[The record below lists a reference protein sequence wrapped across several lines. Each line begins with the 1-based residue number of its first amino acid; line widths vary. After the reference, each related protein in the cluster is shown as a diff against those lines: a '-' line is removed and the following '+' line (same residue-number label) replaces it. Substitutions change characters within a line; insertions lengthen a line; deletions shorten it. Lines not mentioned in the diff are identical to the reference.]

1 MKIKNIIKL
10 ISAILVALII
20 ILFLFKY
27 IDFKDLSAA
36 FSKLSFSIII
46 GTFIIYII
54 LNIFRTER
62 MGLLLKRKIKFKLLF
77 TIMIIHNMFS
87 NLLPFRIGEL
97 SFVYFVKRTKK
108 VAVGHSIGCLLI
120 ARIFDLIAA
129 AILFIIAIL
138 FLTEIP
144 TVFFKAIIAISI
156 ILGLIII
163 CIIFLIFFDK
173 IALRFVDKII
183 ALFRLKKFKLII
195 WGHEKIE
202 EVLESLHMIKSKRII
217 FWTLIFSL
225 LIWLCQYSIAYFIFI
240 GLGLE
245 ITFFIAIAIAT
256 FNTLTAVLPIQGI
269 GGFGTSEGA
278 LTIAFLGLGFPAA
291 IAISSGFV
299 LHIILVL
306 YFLILGIFGLI
317 LFRFLMKKRH
327 T

>member
-10 ISAILVALII
+10 ASAILIALLI

-27 IDFKDLSAA
+27 IDLKDISTA
-36 FSKLSFSIII
+36 FSELSLSIII

-62 MGLLLKRKIKFKLLF
+62 MNLLLKRKLKFKLLF
-77 TIMIIHNMFS
+77 PIMIIHNMFS

-108 VAVGHSIGCLLI
+108 VSAGYSIGSLLI

-129 AILFIIAIL
+129 AVLFIIAIF
-138 FLTEIP
+138 FLVEIP
-144 TVFFKAIIAISI
+144 AIFFKALIAISI
-156 ILGLIII
+156 ILGLIIL
-163 CIIFLIFFDK
+163 CLIFLIFFDRTALK
-173 IALRFVDKII
+173 IMDKII
-183 ALFRLKKFKLII
+183 ALFRMKKLKPVL
-195 WGHEKIE
+195 WGYEKIE
-202 EVLESLHMIKSKRII
+202 EILESLHAIQSKKII

-245 ITFFIAIAIAT
+245 MTFFVAIAIVT
-256 FNTLTAVLPIQGI
+256 FNTLTAILPIQGI

-291 IAISSGFV
+291 VAISSGFV

-317 LFRFLMKKRH
+317 MFKYFMKKKYA
-327 T
+327 